1 VGRERDEDRR
11 GGDRYLGVPK
21 LPEAAEIPEPVIDST
36 DMADFD
42 TVFMRFEP
50 ETLSVD
56 TTFPA
61 DTIVLDSVPAEPFTF
76 DTLTQDTISGA
87 RRD

>member
-1 VGRERDEDRR
+1 
-11 GGDRYLGVPK
+11 
-21 LPEAAEIPEPVIDST
+21 
-36 DMADFD
+36 
-42 TVFMRFEP
+42 
-50 ETLSVD
+50 LSVD

-61 DTIVLDSVPAEPFTF
+61 DTIVLDSVPAEPFTL